1 MQRSDYKQNNY
12 MTKLY
17 PKTKSFLEQ
26 TRDMY
31 ENRSYGDFV
40 KPSLGLQ
47 NNDRIFTAIINKNLF
62 EATFL
67 LDFLTDFVHFH
78 VRSLS
83 SMFLKLSIAILSV
96 ALLCLN
102 LSNLGSLDIQRL
114 NSISFIDALAHYVNP

>member
-1 MQRSDYKQNNY
+1 

-26 TRDMY
+26 TRDMS

-47 NNDRIFTAIINKNLF
+47 NNDRIFTAIIIKNLF
-62 EATFL
+62 EVKFL

-102 LSNLGSLDIQRL
+102 LSNLGSLDIHRL